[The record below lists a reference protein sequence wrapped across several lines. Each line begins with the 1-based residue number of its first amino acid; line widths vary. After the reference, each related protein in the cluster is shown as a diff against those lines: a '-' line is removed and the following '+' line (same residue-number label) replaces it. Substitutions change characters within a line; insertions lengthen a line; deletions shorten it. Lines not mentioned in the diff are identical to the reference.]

1 MGLIERWKGLEP
13 KHDDTATTCQTLSAI
28 GVWLELILCGHSLFN
43 QISDLK
49 FDASSPTLISV
60 KIILYQSTRLIILH
74 SACMYIS
81 KNMYC
86 DVPGLP
92 APRCRTVRRG

>member
-13 KHDDTATTCQTLSAI
+13 KHNDTATTCQTLSAI

-60 KIILYQSTRLIILH
+60 KMVLYQR
-74 SACMYIS
+74 
-81 KNMYC
+81 
-86 DVPGLP
+86 
-92 APRCRTVRRG
+92 